1 MIGKVGTK
9 VKFGKG
15 YTFHLVT
22 EMVKIYDE
30 VMCCVTMT
38 SCSELYNIQY
48 TEKEIPGGGY
58 WNHVGA
64 VERCMLRTLQEASWP
79 QKFWQV

>member
-9 VKFGKG
+9 VKFAKG

-22 EMVKIYDE
+22 EMVKIHDE

-48 TEKEIPGGGY
+48 TEKEIPGGY
-58 WNHVGA
+58 
-64 VERCMLRTLQEASWP
+64 
-79 QKFWQV
+79 